1 MPLSSSDVRVVV
13 GIDFGT
19 KFSGFTY
26 CHLPDGEYT
35 TYDQWIGES
44 GQCQF
49 KTNTVL
55 QYDETLNNVTSW
67 GYTALSKRPNRR
79 IDRNEKKYIAE
90 LFKLH
95 LGDLKVK
102 PPLPVDDYK
111 KVITDYLREFGKL
124 IKATINSKWDGIDF
138 MENVVLV
145 IPVPSEYSDGAKAVM
160 RKCAYDAELIDDRLT
175 EKLQFITESEAKAI
189 YCMDNCLTERDL
201 ERSGTT
207 FMIVDCGGGTVD
219 LTTRKLL
226 AEKQLGEITER
237 CGDFCG
243 STFIDDQFIKY
254 LRMLLGNETIDSLIE
269 NYYGQ
274 LQYLVQEFCQHAK
287 MPFTGD
293 DIDFSFELDLE
304 NISNILLEFIN
315 DNVKQEMEN
324 IEWLIKL
331 DYETIKSMFDP
342 VIQRILGLINTQLEN
357 SREECSIMLLVGGF
371 SQSQYLQKRVR
382 EKFIDRVNIISVP
395 TNPINAVSH
404 GAAIYGSNFANMDD
418 KLDMDGLKFV
428 IESRVLKFT
437 YGIKILSVWKEGDPI
452 DKKHDSVLFRFKR
465 IAKRGEE
472 AKLNQVFF
480 QKILYPAVSFQT
492 CATFEIYYT
501 RESDAKFCDEPG
513 MFFLGELK
521 IYWPDVEKELER
533 PTTFSLSFGKMEII
547 AKVKNELN
555 GQIFQTTFGMVTE
568 I

>member
-1 MPLSSSDVRVVV
+1 MEHNIRVIV
-13 GIDFGT
+13 GLDFGT
-19 KFSGFTY
+19 TFSGFTY
-26 CHLPDGEYT
+26 CHVSDGEYT
-35 TYDQWIGES
+35 TNDQWIGER

-79 IDRNEKKYIAE
+79 KHKTEKKYIAE

-102 PPLPVDDYK
+102 PPLPVGDYK

-145 IPVPSEYSDGAKAVM
+145 ITVPAEYSEGAKAIM

-175 EKLQFITESEAKAI
+175 EKLQFTTEPEAAAI
-189 YCMDNCLTERDL
+189 YCMDNCLTEHDL
-201 ERSGTT
+201 DRSGTT

-226 AEKQLGEITER
+226 TEKQLGEITER

-254 LRMLLGNETIDSLIE
+254 LRKLLGNETIDSLIE

-287 MPFTGD
+287 MPFTGY
-293 DIDFSFELDLE
+293 DIDFSYELDLE

-315 DNVKQEMEN
+315 DTVKQEMED
-324 IEWLIKL
+324 IEWLIRL
-331 DYETIKSMFDP
+331 NYETIKSMFDP
-342 VIQRILGLINTQLEN
+342 VIERILSLINTQLEN
-357 SREECSIMLLVGGF
+357 SREECSIMFLVGGF
-371 SQSQYLQKRVR
+371 SQSEYLQKRVR

-395 TNPINAVSH
+395 TNPIKAISH
-404 GAAIYGSNFANMDD
+404 GAAIYGSSFANMDD
-418 KLDMDGLKFV
+418 ILDMGGLKFV
-428 IESRVLKFT
+428 IESRILKFT

-452 DKKHDSVLFRFKR
+452 DKKHDSALFRFKR

-472 AKLNQVFF
+472 AKLNQEFS
-480 QKILYPAVSFQT
+480 QNNLYPAVAFQT
-492 CATFEIYYT
+492 CALFEIYYT
-501 RESDAKFCDEPG
+501 HEFDPKFCDEPG
-513 MFFLGELK
+513 MIFLGKLK
-521 IYWPDVEKELER
+521 IDWPDVEKGLER
-533 PTTFSLSFGKMEII
+533 PTTFSLSFGKMEIT
-547 AKVKNELN
+547 AKARNELN
-555 GQIFQTTFGMVTE
+555 GQNYQTTFE
-568 I
+568 INT